1 MATQSVLGSALPLV
15 CLARNPR
22 RSKAFRSSWLWPL
35 LFLCSIPAHAQ
46 FQQPFVF
53 STAGAV
59 LTRNDQT
66 GVLTPVQGS
75 PFAAA
80 QFQTLDVQGRFLFGV
95 GTNSIHMYQINSTT
109 GAFSEVPTSPFA
121 SPNTNQPLFIAVEST
136 GQYIAVINKA
146 GKNPGESSIE
156 TFQIN
161 AANLSLAPVQGSFLE
176 LDSSVIG
183 AGADLQNRHFYAFLG
198 PNLSSANQQLQSNSE
213 LNDYVLD
220 SQTGLVSLFK
230 GTQPGN
236 VGRCFSMDS
245 QGRFLAIGQGQFE
258 GQVGVFPIAANSG
271 ALGTGSITPLASSV
285 FPIELFAEVT
295 GNFLYLTDAIVPAP
309 PVHIFAI
316 DPQTQAL
323 TETSS
328 SPLPG
333 FASVPGFMGDPTG
346 PFMYGFVGTSIGA
359 YMTDPI
365 TGYFTVVAGTSISA
379 PGVNGNFVFSILP
392 GQQNIV
398 GPVATW
404 TPTALSLGSITVG
417 TPSPAQMTVLSS
429 TGGQGLSLSAIAITG
444 ANAGEFSETDN
455 CGAPTVLAPSK
466 SCTISV
472 IFTPTASGLQ
482 QATLTATDN
491 APGSPQ
497 SVQLSGTGI
506 APPPPQP
513 AVTLTP
519 GSVSFPT
526 TTEGT
531 TSSPITVTLTNSGTA
546 TLHVSSVVM
555 GGNNPSDFNMSNSC
569 NGAYAANATCS
580 IAVTFA
586 PLAVG
591 QRAAT
596 ITITDDAPNSP
607 QLVQLSGTASSP
619 PSTNPAVSFMPASV
633 SFSTT
638 TEGTSNGPQTVTV
651 TSSGAAALHISSVVL
666 GGANAGDY
674 SITNGCT
681 AAAYPTNAT
690 CTINV
695 MFAPLTTGPRVATI
709 TFSDDAPNSP
719 QVISVGGNANPAV
732 TAGPAPGGSSTA
744 SVSAG
749 QTAKYQL
756 QLIPGP
762 GFTGSIS
769 LACSG
774 APFGAACQV
783 PASLSVTSGAALPF
797 TVTVTTSGT
806 ASLPPWIP
814 TRARPIVGLRI
825 LVVLVLAL
833 VLLIF
838 ANTLRTSQGPPI
850 TSYWARSTVLT
861 VIALCTLIQL
871 AGCGGGSAG
880 AASAVPAPLTTPSGT
895 STITVTLSAMSASGK
910 PLQLQPIQL
919 TLTVN

>member
-1 MATQSVLGSALPLV
+1 MARQADFHSPSPLV
-15 CLARNPR
+15 CSARMLSRPNVL
-22 RSKAFRSSWLWPL
+22 RSFWPL
-35 LFLCSIPAHAQ
+35 AALLFCSISAHAQ

-66 GVLTPVQGS
+66 GVLTPEQGS
-75 PFAAA
+75 PYAAA

-95 GTNSIHMYQINSTT
+95 GTNSVHMYQVNSST

-136 GQYIAVINKA
+136 GQYIAVINKV
-146 GKNPGESSIE
+146 GQNPGESSIE

-161 AANLSLAPVQGSFLE
+161 AANLALVPVPGSFLE
-176 LDSSVIG
+176 LDSGVIG

-198 PNLSSANQQLQSNSE
+198 PNLSSANQQLQTNSE

-220 SQTGLVSLFK
+220 SQTGLVSLFN

-236 VGRCFSMDS
+236 VGRCFAIDS

-258 GQVGVFPIAANSG
+258 GQVGVFPIAASSG
-271 ALGTGSITPLASSV
+271 ALGAGSITSLVTSV
-285 FPIELFAEVT
+285 FPIGLFTEVT
-295 GNFLYLTDAIVPAP
+295 GNFLYLTDAEIPSP

-323 TETSS
+323 TETTS

-333 FASVPGFMGDPTG
+333 YTSVPTFMGDPTG
-346 PFMYGFVGTSIGA
+346 PFMYGLVGTSIQA
-359 YMTDPI
+359 YMTDPV
-365 TGYFTVVAGTSISA
+365 TGYFTPVAGTSISA
-379 PGVNGNFVFSILP
+379 PGVNGNFVFSIVP
-392 GQQNIV
+392 GQQNIS

-404 TPTALSLGSITVG
+404 TPTTLSLGSITIG

-429 TGGQGLSLSAIAITG
+429 TGGQGLSLNTIAITG
-444 ANAGEFSETDN
+444 ANAGEFSETDD

-472 IFTPTASGLQ
+472 TFTPTASGLQ
-482 QATLTATDN
+482 QATLLATDN

-497 SVQLSGTGI
+497 AVQLSGTGV

-513 AVTLTP
+513 AITFIP

-526 TTEGT
+526 TTQGT
-531 TSSPITVTLTNSGTA
+531 ASSPITVTLANSGTA
-546 TLHVSSVVM
+546 TLHVSSVLM
-555 GGNNPSDFNMSNSC
+555 GGNNPGDFSMSNSC
-569 NGAYAANATCS
+569 SGAYAANASCS

-591 QRAAT
+591 QRAAA

-607 QLVQLSGTASSP
+607 QSIPLSGTASSS
-619 PSTNPAVSFMPASV
+619 PSNNPAVSLIPANV
-633 SFSTT
+633 SFATI

-651 TSSGAAALHISSVVL
+651 TSSGAAPLHISSVVL
-666 GGANAGDY
+666 GGANASDY
-674 SITNGCT
+674 SMTNGCT

-690 CTINV
+690 CAINL
-695 MFAPLTTGPRVATI
+695 MFAPLGTGSRAATI
-709 TFSDDAPNSP
+709 TVSDDAPNSP
-719 QVISVGGNANPAV
+719 QVISIGGSANPAV

-749 QTAKYQL
+749 QTAQYQL

-762 GFTGSIS
+762 GYTGSIS

-774 APFGAACQV
+774 APVGAACQV
-783 PASLSVTSGAALPF
+783 PSTLSVTNGGALPFAVMVTTSGAASIPPQIPLRF
-797 TVTVTTSGT
+797 TPNT
-806 ASLPPWIP
+806 
-814 TRARPIVGLRI
+814 GLRVFGVA
-825 LVVLVLAL
+825 LTAL
-833 VLLIF
+833 VLLFF
-838 ANTLRTSQGPPI
+838 ANILRASPGPTI
-850 TSYWARSTVLT
+850 TSCWTQTTVLT
-861 VIALCTLIQL
+861 VIALCMLVPL
-871 AGCGGGSAG
+871 AGCGGGSSG
-880 AASAVPAPLTTPSGT
+880 AAAVVPAPLVTPSGT
-895 STITVTLSAMSASGK
+895 SAITVTLTAMSASGK
-910 PLQLQPIQL
+910 PIQLQPIQL